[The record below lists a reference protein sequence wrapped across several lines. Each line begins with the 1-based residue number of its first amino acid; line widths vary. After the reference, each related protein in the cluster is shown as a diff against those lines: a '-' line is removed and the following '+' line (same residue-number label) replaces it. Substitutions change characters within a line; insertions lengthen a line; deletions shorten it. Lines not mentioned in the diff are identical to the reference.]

1 MKEPIYILILVLF
14 AGYIFCLAMWPLI
27 SLCSTFVIGL
37 VIYLFLIS
45 KYPIDEQNKNYNNE
59 IKKRE
64 R

>member
-1 MKEPIYILILVLF
+1 
-14 AGYIFCLAMWPLI
+14 MWPLI